1 MMQSLVLDYIRLV
14 PLIPYLVS
22 KEDSPPKS
30 DNIISSQHLFYFF
43 IFLFYIQ
50 DVSENMTN

>member
-30 DNIISSQHLFYFF
+30 DNIISNQHLFYFF